1 MSNALGQEKSTNS
14 GRKQKSLDG
23 LGRLKYVAES
33 YDTIPNSDYIRMIAH
48 DLAKKDELML
58 KVSTQMSFVKPS
70 MIDIC
75 IVIIIINSL

>member
-48 DLAKKDELML
+48 DLVKKDEMML
-58 KVSTQMSFVKPS
+58 KVSTKMSIVKPS

-75 IVIIIINSL
+75 IVVIINSL